1 MLLYTSMS
9 FLFGGRVDTPQNPT
23 KVMQRDVRLAVRK
36 LERDEVQAEKQGVAS
51 LAKIKGLATQGK
63 LEQCQSQAR
72 DLVRLRHHTRVL
84 GQMKSQLT
92 GLSQKLAVAESTG
105 TIQATLARTS
115 KLLAGLNKHL
125 SPKEMQKVLMDFQKQ
140 NTVFTDGQEIL
151 NETLDE
157 AFEADDELSNV
168 DSEVTKVMDEI
179 GIERGAFPSLMAARG
194 VSLPAVEDDL
204 AKRLE
209 SLKSL

>member
-1 MLLYTSMS
+1 MS
-9 FLFGGRVDTPQNPT
+9 FLFGGRVDSPQNPT
-23 KVMQRDVRLAVRK
+23 KVIMRDVRLAVRK
-36 LERDEVQAEKQGVAS
+36 LERDEVQAEKQGAAS
-51 LAKIKGLATQGK
+51 LAKIKALATQGK

-72 DLVRLRHHTRVL
+72 DLVRLRHHARVL

-105 TIQATLARTS
+105 TIQATLGLTS

-125 SPKEMQKVLMDFQKQ
+125 SPKEMQRVLMEFQKQ
-140 NTVFTDGQEIL
+140 NTVFTDGQEVL

-168 DSEVTKVMDEI
+168 DSEVTKVLDEI
-179 GIERGAFPSLMAARG
+179 GIESGAFPSLMAARPM
-194 VSLPAVEDDL
+194 SLPAPDDDL
-204 AKRLE
+204 VKRLE
-209 SLKSL
+209 NLKSL